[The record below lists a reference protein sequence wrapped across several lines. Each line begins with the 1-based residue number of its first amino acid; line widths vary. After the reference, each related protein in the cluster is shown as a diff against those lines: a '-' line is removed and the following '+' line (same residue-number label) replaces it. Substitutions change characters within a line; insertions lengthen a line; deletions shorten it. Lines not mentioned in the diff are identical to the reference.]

1 MLLNLITFSTCYFL
15 LSSLLSQAFLPSL
28 QRPPLKAKLRKAC
41 EEKDESEIFR
51 LTEELRGINPTTDI
65 IKDFKKLDGNWKLN
79 FSTAPTGEVPDESAT
94 GIKTYQTIDTD
105 DGIIYNVIDRGL
117 PEKGLKIAVGA
128 EPTRK
133 DRVALDFQT
142 IEALSDTF
150 PKKIV
155 LQFPPREFFRAVF
168 KASKFLKRE
177 PFDEIEFKE
186 IGHFDVVYL
195 DDDLRIQ
202 RNSEGNLFVNSR
214 I

>member
-1 MLLNLITFSTCYFL
+1 M
-15 LSSLLSQAFLPSL
+15 
-28 QRPPLKAKLRKAC
+28 
-41 EEKDESEIFR
+41 
-51 LTEELRGINPTTDI
+51 
-65 IKDFKKLDGNWKLN
+65 DGNWKLN

-94 GIKTYQTIDTD
+94 GVKTYQTIDAT

-117 PEKGLKIAVGA
+117 PEKGLKIRVGA
-128 EPTRK
+128 EATRK

-150 PKKIV
+150 PRKV
-155 LQFPPREFFRAVF
+155 VFRFPPREFFRALF
-168 KASKFLKRE
+168 KAGKFLKGE

-186 IGHFDVVYL
+186 MGHFDVVYL